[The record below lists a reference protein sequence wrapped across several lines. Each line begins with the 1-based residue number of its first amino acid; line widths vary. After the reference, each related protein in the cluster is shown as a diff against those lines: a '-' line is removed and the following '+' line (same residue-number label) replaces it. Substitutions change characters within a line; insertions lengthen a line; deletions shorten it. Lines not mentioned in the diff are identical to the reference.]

1 MTTMR
6 ERTYKCSVCGSKR
19 NYRIL
24 TSTNSFGSMDLD
36 TRRPGMMRNTMHL
49 WIHECPECG
58 YVAEDVNDKTS
69 VSREYL
75 NSIEYRKCDGIRFR
89 SGLAK
94 RFYKHYLI
102 SMQDKKLDQAMWACL
117 YAAWASDD
125 AKDNSSAKACRK
137 QCVKLLNRIIKKND
151 KAEDLYILKC
161 DILRRMGCFKM
172 VITEYEGMKFEN
184 ELLQKIADFEVK
196 LAKMKN
202 TRVYTV
208 EDVEKGR
215 VGRNKKIVYG
225 KIEEIKKRVL
235 RRIGKKNSLTKAN
248 K

>member
-1 MTTMR
+1 MTTIR

-36 TRRPGMMRNTMHL
+36 TRKPGMMRNTMHL
-49 WIHECPECG
+49 WIHECPDCG
-58 YVAEDVNDKTS
+58 YVAENVNDKTT
-69 VSREYL
+69 VTREYL
-75 NSIEYRKCDGIRFR
+75 DSKEYCKCDGIRFR

-94 RFYKHYLI
+94 RFYKDYLI
-102 SMQDKKLDQAMWACL
+102 SMHDKKIDQAMWATL
-117 YAAWASDD
+117 HAAWASDD
-125 AKDNSSAKACRK
+125 AKDNSSAKVCRK
-137 QCVKLLNRIIKKND
+137 QCVMLLDRIIKMNGE
-151 KAEDLYILKC
+151 AEDLLILKC
-161 DILRRMGCFKM
+161 DLLRRIGCFKM

-215 VGRNKKIVYG
+215 LDKGQLFDYRKM
-225 KIEEIKKRVL
+225 ERIKKRVL
-235 RRIGKKNSLTKAN
+235 SSIGKKFDLKKDN
-248 K
+248 